1 MSPRLREESSFLMC
15 APPPYRQRRA
25 VNAMLNALIIQ
36 ISSIFEPEPEGLF
49 HIWPVV
55 DRQAGHDNRVRVLL
69 LLLSLGMLI
78 FFWLLHS
85 CSPFFTPIVAGVR
98 LLSPAFAS
106 ISRLY
111 PRGYIHAIENTG
123 S

>member
-25 VNAMLNALIIQ
+25 VHLVFDAAIVE
-36 ISSIFEPEPEGLF
+36 ISSIFEPESEGLF
-49 HIWPVV
+49 HIWSLIDQPAVHI
-55 DRQAGHDNRVRVLL
+55 DRMRV
-69 LLLSLGMLI
+69 LLLSLGGLV
-78 FFWLLHS
+78 LLHS

-98 LLSPAFAS
+98 LRSPAFVS